1 MGFHGRDSPRAA
13 ARAEGRCIMIDSLPD
28 FGEIDQAIAAAPAAA
43 TLADVEMMLRS
54 AAGAAVPGIGFRWW
68 RMAPERRADWRMDTP
83 EAASHIESLPERDGD
98 TWATLAVRV
107 LRRERAE
114 TIVVHVPV
122 VGRFRSCGVLT
133 AVVRADHAIW
143 SVAQNSWLGRLTML
157 ANAAQEKVEVCNI
170 DRTAVRLAPRE
181 IECLSLA
188 AEGLKAKQ
196 IADELGIGQ
205 QTVQFHLARAR
216 IKLGAGNTVEA
227 VVRAAQLA
235 LLRTRARP
243 ASPDA

>member
-1 MGFHGRDSPRAA
+1 
-13 ARAEGRCIMIDSLPD
+13 MIETLPN
-28 FGEIDQAIAAAPAAA
+28 FSEIDQSIAAAPAAV
-43 TLADVEMMLRS
+43 TLADVELVLRS
-54 AAGAAVPGIGFRWW
+54 AVGGAVVAIGFRWW
-68 RMAPERRADWRMDTP
+68 RMAPERRADWRMETP
-83 EAASHIESLPERDGD
+83 GATGYVDALPDRDGD

-107 LRRERAE
+107 LRRERTE
-114 TIVVHVPV
+114 TVVVHVPV
-122 VGRFRSCGVLT
+122 VGRLRSCGALT
-133 AVVRADHAIW
+133 AVIRADQATW
-143 SVAQNSWLGRLTML
+143 SIGQNCWLGRLTML
-157 ANAAQEKVEVCNI
+157 ANAIQEKVENCNI
-170 DRTAVRLAPRE
+170 DRSAARLAPRE

-235 LLRTRARP
+235 LLRMRARP

>member
-1 MGFHGRDSPRAA
+1 
-13 ARAEGRCIMIDSLPD
+13 MIEAPPD
-28 FGEIDQAIAAAPAAA
+28 FTEVDQAIAAAPAAG
-43 TLADVEMMLRS
+43 TLADVELVLRS
-54 AAGAAVPGIGFRWW
+54 ATGRAVNAIGFRWW
-68 RMAPERRADWRMDTP
+68 RMAPERRTDWRMETP
-83 EAASHIESLPERDGD
+83 EAAGHVDALLERDGD

-107 LRRERAE
+107 LRRERME
-114 TIVVHVPV
+114 SIVVHVPV
-122 VGRFRSCGVLT
+122 IGRLRSCGALT
-133 AVVRADHAIW
+133 AVIRVDHTTW
-143 SVAQNSWLGRLTML
+143 SISQNNWLGRLTML
-157 ANAAQEKVEVCNI
+157 ASAVQEKIEGFNI
-170 DRTAVRLAPRE
+170 DRSAARLAPRE

-235 LLRTRARP
+235 LLRMRARP

>member
-1 MGFHGRDSPRAA
+1 MMDT
-13 ARAEGRCIMIDSLPD
+13 LPD
-28 FGEIDQAIAAAPAAA
+28 FSEIDQAIAAAPAAA
-43 TLADVEMMLRS
+43 TLQDVEMVLRS
-54 AAGAAVPGIGFRWW
+54 AAGGAVTAVGFRWW
-68 RMAPERRADWRMDTP
+68 RVAPERRADWRMETL
-83 EAASHIESLPERDGD
+83 EAAAHLESLPDREGD

-107 LRRERAE
+107 QRRERGE
-114 TIVVHVPV
+114 SVVAHVPV
-122 VGRFRSCGVLT
+122 VGRLRTCGALT
-133 AVVRADHAIW
+133 AVISADQSTW
-143 SVAQNSWLGRLTML
+143 SVAQNCWLGRLTML
-157 ANAAQEKVEVCNI
+157 ANAVQERVENCSI
-170 DRTAVRLAPRE
+170 DRSAARLAPRE

-227 VVRAAQLA
+227 VVRATQLA
-235 LLRTRARP
+235 LLRMRARP